1 MMVTILTVINT
12 NVGALMARTYSA
24 KAAQRTTSSME
35 RLASGK
41 RINSAADDAAGLA
54 VANKMESQQRGQ
66 KVGLRNSQDGISL
79 SQTAESGMSK
89 ITHLMLRIREL
100 AVQMDNGVYT
110 QKDRDNAQMEVDAL
124 IAEID
129 KIHNG
134 HVQNSMSFDRMMLN
148 HFQNTTGRLHTTINP
163 LVLSYHSRTL
173 KDDPFF
179 NPSSLYGSIL
189 HKLKVKSEN
198 RI

>member
-129 KIHNG
+129 KIAANTRFNDVVLLDGTYDQYLRTGNHNDE
-134 HVQNSMSFDRMMLN
+134 VTRLRFD
-148 HFQNTTGRLHTTINP
+148 
-163 LVLSYHSRTL
+163 
-173 KDDPFF
+173 
-179 NPSSLYGSIL
+179 SLFARDLGVTAIQ
-189 HKLKVKSEN
+189 
-198 RI
+198 